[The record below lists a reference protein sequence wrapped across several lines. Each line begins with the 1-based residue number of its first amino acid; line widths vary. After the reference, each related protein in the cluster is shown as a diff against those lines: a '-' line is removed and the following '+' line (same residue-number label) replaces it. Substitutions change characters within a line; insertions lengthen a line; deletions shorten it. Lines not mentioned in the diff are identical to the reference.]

1 MITAYGRA
9 RRLSPPATAQ
19 VPSSIADIDGNPLE
33 LEDQPIGSG
42 GQGSVYR
49 VRQSRFAVKL
59 IHRQEETEGLGDT
72 LAERLDRLH
81 WLPME
86 GLPIARPIRSLA
98 SPHLGYTMD
107 LLEDMAPME
116 PLCEAP
122 EGDIVEWYLS
132 GGGLER
138 RLRLL
143 ARLADVLAVLHGRG
157 MVYSDLSPRNVLV
170 SVSREHHQV
179 WLIDPD
185 NIAVESSALGRTIGT
200 PRYLAPEL
208 YNGRSGNS
216 QFSDVFSLAVLVHQA
231 LRADHPLI
239 GDLADLSVENEQ
251 RALCGELPWTGHS
264 SDDRNRSAC
273 GLPEDLVLTARI
285 RRLLQ
290 DTFEAGL
297 NDPMKRPTARAW
309 ANALGAA
316 ADLTLACRRSGCRG
330 SYYMLRRRCP
340 YCDSPRPDFA
350 LAVVRT
356 HLPANRGPQGREPGR
371 VDSNEG
377 IVLMKDRPVIAT
389 QRHSRLI
396 AEAAESPAVRLR
408 WDGDDTVHIENL
420 GSEPVRRVPPSGGG
434 GRRLMPRSNTSERI
448 SSEWRL
454 HFGDD
459 DRFHRMLSF
468 YRFKAERA

>member
-1 MITAYGRA
+1 MITAHGRA
-9 RRLSPPATAQ
+9 RRNPPLSAPQGPTT
-19 VPSSIADIDGNPLE
+19 VADSDGHPLE
-33 LEDQPIGSG
+33 LEDRPIGSG

-59 IHRQEETEGLGDT
+59 IHQREETEGLGDT
-72 LAERLDRLH
+72 LAERLDRLR

-98 SPHLGYTMD
+98 PPHLGYTMD
-107 LLEDMAPME
+107 LLDDMASME

-122 EGDIVEWYLS
+122 EGDLVEWYLS

-170 SVSREHHQV
+170 SASQQHHQV

-185 NIAVESSALGRTIGT
+185 NIAVESSALGRAIGT
-200 PRYLAPEL
+200 PRYMAPEL
-208 YNGRSGNS
+208 YDGRSGNS

-239 GDLADLSVENEQ
+239 GDLADLSVENER

-264 SDDRNRSAC
+264 GDDRNRSEC
-273 GLPEDLVLTARI
+273 GIPEDLVLIARI
-285 RRLLQ
+285 RRLLR
-290 DTFEAGL
+290 DAFEAGL
-297 NDPMKRPTARAW
+297 NEPLKRPTARAW
-309 ANALGAA
+309 ANALYAA
-316 ADLTLACRRSGCRG
+316 ADLTLTCGRSGCRG
-330 SYYMLRRRCP
+330 SYYMLRNRCP
-340 YCDSPRPDFA
+340 YCDAARPDFA
-350 LAVVRT
+350 LAMVRT

-371 VDSNEG
+371 VDSQEG
-377 IVLMKDRPVIAT
+377 IVLLKDQPVNAT
-389 QRHSRLI
+389 QRHTQLI
-396 AEAAESPAVRLR
+396 TASAEAPAARLR

-420 GSEPVRRVPPSGGG
+420 GHVPLRRVPPSGGA
-434 GRRLMPRSNTSERI
+434 GRRLMPRSNATERI

-454 HFGDD
+454 HFGEDD
-459 DRFHRMLSF
+459 QVHRMLSF
-468 YRFKAERA
+468 HKYKAERA